1 MQNGYI
7 VKPKLDVMFK
17 KLFASEENKRL
28 LMSLIASLLSMEVE
42 SIKSIEVLNGEIL
55 PDERGEKFGRLDLL
69 LIMNDETKINIE
81 LQIKIQD
88 DYADRSTFYWSKAY
102 TTGLKA
108 GEEYSELKETI
119 CINIIGFKMFDCE
132 EYHSHFKIMEKDR
145 HEVLTEK
152 FAIHFFELP
161 KLRGTEVNADDM
173 MNLWLKL
180 IDCESEEDLK
190 MLERTNAAPIKE
202 AAYFIRKMSADEKV
216 KEKARL
222 EEKRLHDEASII
234 GTARRQGLKEGF
246 ERGEKEGFEKGE
258 KKGFEKG
265 EKKGFEKGE
274 KKGFEKGRIEVLYK
288 LINGGSSEPF
298 IISLGYTEEEYKEAI
313 SGSVS

>member
-222 EEKRLHDEASII
+222 EEKRLHDEASMI

-246 ERGEKEGFEKGE
+246 ERGEKE
-258 KKGFEKG
+258 GFEKG

>member
-119 CINIIGFKMFDCE
+119 CINIVGFKMFDCE
-132 EYHSHFKIMEKDR
+132 EYHSHFQIMEKNR

-173 MNLWLKL
+173 MKLWLKL
-180 IDCESEEDLK
+180 IDCESEEDLE

-202 AAYFIRKMSADEKV
+202 AAYFIRKMSADEKL
-216 KEKARL
+216 KEIARL

-246 ERGEKEGFEKGE
+246 EQGE
-258 KKGFEKG
+258 KKGFEQG
-265 EKKGFEKGE
+265 EKKGFEQ
-274 KKGFEKGRIEVLYK
+274 GRIDA
-288 LINGGSSEPF
+288 ICRMISSGFPEP
-298 IISLGYTEEEYKEAI
+298 IISDLGYTKDEYNTAYRRSREPL
-313 SGSVS
+313 S

>member
-1 MQNGYI
+1 
-7 VKPKLDVMFK
+7 
-17 KLFASEENKRL
+17 
-28 LMSLIASLLSMEVE
+28 
-42 SIKSIEVLNGEIL
+42 
-55 PDERGEKFGRLDLL
+55 
-69 LIMNDETKINIE
+69 
-81 LQIKIQD
+81 
-88 DYADRSTFYWSKAY
+88 
-102 TTGLKA
+102 
-108 GEEYSELKETI
+108 
-119 CINIIGFKMFDCE
+119 MFDCE

-180 IDCESEEDLK
+180 IDCESEEDLE

-246 ERGEKEGFEKGE
+246 ERGEKEGFEKG
-258 KKGFEKG
+258 
-265 EKKGFEKGE
+265 
-274 KKGFEKGRIEVLYK
+274 RIEVLYK

>member
-1 MQNGYI
+1 MKTVNVIMISKKKHMSINKEKVREIQDVYI

-17 KLFASEENKRL
+17 KLFASEENKEL
-28 LMSLIASLLSMEVE
+28 LMSLISSLLSIDVKL
-42 SIKSIEVLNGEIL
+42 IKSIEVLNGEIL
-55 PDERGEKFGRLDLL
+55 PDEKGEKFGRLDLL

-132 EYHSHFKIMEKDR
+132 EYHSHFQIMEKDR

-173 MNLWLKL
+173 MKLWLKL
-180 IDCESEEDLK
+180 IDCESEEELE

-202 AAYFIRKMSADEKV
+202 AAYFIRRMSADEKV
-216 KEKARL
+216 KERARL

-234 GTARRQGLKEGF
+234 GTARRQGIKEGRN
-246 ERGEKEGFEKGE
+246 EE
-258 KKGFEKG
+258 
-265 EKKGFEKGE
+265 
-274 KKGFEKGRIEVLYK
+274 RIEMICRMIK
-288 LINGGSSEPF
+288 GGFDEPV
-298 IISLGYTEEEYKEAI
+298 ISGLGYTKDEYNTAYRRLREPL
-313 SGSVS
+313 S

>member
-265 EKKGFEKGE
+265 EKKGFEKG
-274 KKGFEKGRIEVLYK
+274 RIEVLYK

>member
-108 GEEYSELKETI
+108 GEEYSEIKETI

>member
-1 MQNGYI
+1 MKTVNVIMISKKKHMSINKEKVREMQDVYI

-17 KLFASEENKRL
+17 KLFASEENKEL
-28 LMSLIASLLSMEVE
+28 LMSLISSLLSIDIE

-55 PDERGEKFGRLDLL
+55 PDEKGEKFGRLDLL

-132 EYHSHFKIMEKDR
+132 EYHSHFQIMEKDR

-173 MNLWLKL
+173 MKLWLKL
-180 IDCESEEDLK
+180 IDCESEEELE

-202 AAYFIRKMSADEKV
+202 AAYFIRRMSADEKV
-216 KEKARL
+216 KERARL

-234 GTARRQGLKEGF
+234 GTARRQGIKEGRN
-246 ERGEKEGFEKGE
+246 EE
-258 KKGFEKG
+258 
-265 EKKGFEKGE
+265 
-274 KKGFEKGRIEVLYK
+274 RIEMICRMIK
-288 LINGGSSEPF
+288 GGFDEPV
-298 IISLGYTEEEYKEAI
+298 ISGLGYTKDEYNTAYRRL
-313 SGSVS
+313 GSMVNN

>member
-1 MQNGYI
+1 MKTVNVIMISKKKHMSINKEKVREMQDVYI

-17 KLFASEENKRL
+17 KLFASEENKEL
-28 LMSLIASLLSMEVE
+28 LMSLISSLLSIDVKL
-42 SIKSIEVLNGEIL
+42 IKSIEVLNGEIL
-55 PDERGEKFGRLDLL
+55 PDEKGEKFGRLDLL

-88 DYADRSTFYWSKAY
+88 DYADRSTFYRSKAY

-132 EYHSHFKIMEKDR
+132 EYHSHFQIMEKDR

-173 MNLWLKL
+173 MKLWLKL
-180 IDCESEEDLK
+180 IDCESEEELE

-202 AAYFIRKMSADEKV
+202 AAYFIRRVSADEKV
-216 KEKARL
+216 KERARL

-234 GTARRQGLKEGF
+234 GTARRQGIKEGRN
-246 ERGEKEGFEKGE
+246 EE
-258 KKGFEKG
+258 
-265 EKKGFEKGE
+265 
-274 KKGFEKGRIEVLYK
+274 RIEMICRMIK
-288 LINGGSSEPF
+288 GGFDEPV
-298 IISLGYTEEEYKEAI
+298 ISGLGYTKDEYNTAYRRL
-313 SGSVS
+313 GSMVNN

>member
-1 MQNGYI
+1 MQDVYI

-17 KLFASEENKRL
+17 KLFASEENKEL
-28 LMSLIASLLSMEVE
+28 LMSLIASLLSIDIE

-55 PDERGEKFGRLDLL
+55 PDEKGEKFGRLDLL

-132 EYHSHFKIMEKDR
+132 EYHSHFQIMEKDR

-173 MNLWLKL
+173 MKLWLKL
-180 IDCESEEDLK
+180 IDCESEEELE

-202 AAYFIRKMSADEKV
+202 AAYFIRRMSADEKV
-216 KEKARL
+216 KERARL

-234 GTARRQGLKEGF
+234 GTARRQGLREGY
-246 ERGEKEGFEKGE
+246 ERGEKKGL
-258 KKGFEKG
+258 
-265 EKKGFEKGE
+265 
-274 KKGFEKGRIEVLYK
+274 EKGRNEGRIEGRNEGRIEILYK
-288 LINGGSSEPF
+288 LINGGSTEPF
-298 IISLGYTEEEYKEAI
+298 IISLGYTEEEYKKALNESI
-313 SGSVS
+313 S

>member
-202 AAYFIRKMSADEKV
+202 AAYFIRKMSADE
-216 KEKARL
+216 
-222 EEKRLHDEASII
+222 
-234 GTARRQGLKEGF
+234 
-246 ERGEKEGFEKGE
+246 
-258 KKGFEKG
+258 
-265 EKKGFEKGE
+265 
-274 KKGFEKGRIEVLYK
+274 
-288 LINGGSSEPF
+288 
-298 IISLGYTEEEYKEAI
+298 
-313 SGSVS
+313 

>member
-17 KLFASEENKRL
+17 KLFASEENKKL
-28 LMSLIASLLSMEVE
+28 LISFIASLLELDIDL
-42 SIKSIEVLNGEIL
+42 IKSIEVLNGEIL
-55 PDERGEKFGRLDLL
+55 PDENGEKFGRLDLL

-102 TTGLKA
+102 TAGLKA

-119 CINIIGFKMFDCE
+119 CINIVGFNMFDCE
-132 EYHSHFKIMEKDR
+132 EYHSHFQIMEKNR

-152 FAIHFFELP
+152 FVIHFFELP

-180 IDCESEEDLK
+180 IDCESEEDLE

-216 KEKARL
+216 KERARL

-234 GTARRQGLKEGF
+234 GTARRQGI
-246 ERGEKEGFEKGE
+246 KEGFEKG
-258 KKGFEKG
+258 
-265 EKKGFEKGE
+265 
-274 KKGFEKGRIEVLYK
+274 RTEVLYK
-288 LINGGSSEPF
+288 LINSGSTEPF

-313 SGSVS
+313 SGSIS